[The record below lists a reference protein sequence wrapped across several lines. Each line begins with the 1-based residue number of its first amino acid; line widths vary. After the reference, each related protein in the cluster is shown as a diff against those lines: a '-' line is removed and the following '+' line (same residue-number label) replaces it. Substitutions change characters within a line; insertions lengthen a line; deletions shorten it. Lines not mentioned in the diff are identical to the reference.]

1 MVQGPQTATVGPTGD
16 EIYTDQYGCIKVRFH
31 WDHEEGRADEER
43 SCWIRVAQV
52 WAGSNWGGMH
62 IPRVGQEV
70 IVEFWKVIRI
80 GRLLR
85 DGCITTTTCRPHDL
99 PSQKT
104 QSGLKSRSSMDGNPG
119 NFNEIRFEDLKGSEE
134 LSIQAEKD
142 ERILVKHDKTENI
155 GHDETI
161 TIGNNRTEMV
171 GNNETIT
178 IGNNRT
184 EAVGANESITVA
196 QNRTRNVGQNE
207 TVNVAMLRTHNV
219 GVNEMIN
226 VGAAQEVTVG
236 GADGHRRRDAE
247 GRSPWRSD
255 DRRQGEADGGRH
267 RRGAFGPWLT

>member
-1 MVQGPQTATVGPTGD
+1 
-16 EIYTDQYGCIKVRFH
+16 
-31 WDHEEGRADEER
+31 
-43 SCWIRVAQV
+43 
-52 WAGSNWGGMH
+52 
-62 IPRVGQEV
+62 
-70 IVEFWKVIRI
+70 
-80 GRLLR
+80 
-85 DGCITTTTCRPHDL
+85 
-99 PSQKT
+99 
-104 QSGLKSRSSMDGNPG
+104 MDGNPG

-184 EAVGANESITVA
+184 EAVGANESITMA

-207 TVNVAMLRTHNV
+207 TVNVALLRTHNV

-255 DRRQGEADGGRH
+255 DRRQGEALTEVGTDEGRLVHGSRETTVHQNDTLYVENRLVIDVYDLVISARNSVTIQTGEGKASITMTADGTIEISGGDIAIVASAGSKIEAQASSIELDGGQEFKVQ
-267 RRGAFGPWLT
+267 AAIIKLN